1 MKIGLLG
8 GTFNPIHLAH
18 LRIAEEARDACG
30 LDRIVFIPAATP
42 PHKSTAGEV
51 PFQDRYAMTELA
63 TKDNPTFAAS
73 DLENRRTG
81 KSYSVDSL
89 AILQRE
95 NPGAQFYFIIGMD
108 SFLEIHTWKDYR
120 RLFTLSHFVVIP
132 RPGFTLSAPPEE
144 LLPVAVRREFCYDEN
159 LGKFVHNSGNLLIFL
174 KETFLDI
181 SSTRIRQM
189 VKEKRSIKYLV
200 TPAVEDFIRRH
211 GLYLNH

>member
-18 LRIAEEARDACG
+18 LRIAEEVRDACG

-51 PFQDRYAMTELA
+51 PFRHRYAMTVLA
-63 TKDNPTFAAS
+63 TEGNQAFTVT
-73 DLENRRTG
+73 DLESRRAG

-89 AILQRE
+89 TILQRE
-95 NPGAQFYFIIGMD
+95 TPEARFYFIVGMD

-120 RLFTLSHFVVIP
+120 RLFTLSHFVVVP
-132 RPGFTLSAPPEE
+132 RPGFSLSDRPEQ
-144 LLPVAVRREFCYDEN
+144 LLPVAVREEFWYDGS
-159 LGKFVHNSGNLLIFL
+159 LGNFVHKSGNLLIFL
-174 KETFLDI
+174 KETYLDI
-181 SSTRIRQM
+181 SSTKIRQLAAN
-189 VKEKRSIKYLV
+189 KRSIKYLV
-200 TPAVEDFIRRH
+200 TPAVEDYIRQH